1 MRIASGGVGDIGK
14 DISNEK
20 CSQNVEL
27 EQNALQGSRRVTTM
41 IKKDNFSVI
50 RAAVIFPT
58 FLKGGGG

>member
-20 CSQNVEL
+20 CSKNVEL

-41 IKKDNFSVI
+41 IKKRQLLNH
-50 RAAVIFPT
+50 
-58 FLKGGGG
+58 